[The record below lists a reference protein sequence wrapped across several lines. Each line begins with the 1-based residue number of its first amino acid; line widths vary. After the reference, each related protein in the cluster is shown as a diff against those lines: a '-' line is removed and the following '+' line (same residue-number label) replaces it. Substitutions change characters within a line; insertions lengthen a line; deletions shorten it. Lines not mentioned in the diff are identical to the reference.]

1 MDPLTMSFLGPIIS
15 GILGA
20 TMNRAASAFG
30 DGSPKAP
37 PPPRTP
43 LQPMGQN
50 RQQRQQRNPYADA
63 AASGGMQ
70 GSMDPGMIRL
80 EAARS
85 LRQGG

>member
-1 MDPLTMSFLGPIIS
+1 MFGLEALLGAIIS
-15 GILGA
+15 SVVGGVA
-20 TMNRAASAFG
+20 SAASKPDA
-30 DGSPKAP
+30 PKPP
-37 PPPRTP
+37 PPPRTQ

-50 RQQRQQRNPYADA
+50 RQARQTRNPYADA
-63 AASGGMQ
+63 AAAGGMQ